1 MTTVS
6 APYVSTGQPVRIGNM
21 LAVLVVVAGL
31 AVGVVSAVSGVLSAL
46 SAPAQFD
53 RAMVGESVTATVP
66 KTGPVVVYVE
76 GSGRIPVQ
84 NLGLSVIAPSGAAVA
99 VRPYAAT
106 LQYDYEGSLGTA
118 VGTFIAPE
126 PGGYEIASTAV
137 RTGVVIAVGPDLG
150 TWVIDALR
158 QAGLLCTLALVAGL
172 SLAAAS
178 AVMSRR

>member
-1 MTTVS
+1 MTTMS
-6 APYVSTGQPVRIGNM
+6 APYGSTAEPVRIGNL
-21 LAVLVVVAGL
+21 LAVIVVVGGL
-31 AVGVVSAVSGVLSAL
+31 AIGIVSAVTGVLSAL

-53 RAMVGESVTATVP
+53 RAMVGESVTANVA
-66 KTGPVVVYVE
+66 KAGPVVVYVE
-76 GSGRIPVQ
+76 GSGRVPLE

-106 LQYDYEGSLGTA
+106 LQYDHEGGLGTA

-126 PGGYEIASTAV
+126 PGDYEIASAGV

-150 TWVIDALR
+150 TWVIDGLR